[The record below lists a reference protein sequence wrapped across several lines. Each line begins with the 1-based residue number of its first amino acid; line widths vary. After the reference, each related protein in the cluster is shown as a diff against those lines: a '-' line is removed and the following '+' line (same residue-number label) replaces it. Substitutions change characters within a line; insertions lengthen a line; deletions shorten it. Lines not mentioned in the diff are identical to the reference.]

1 MVQGSYTLLHTLVVR
16 ACLGAAALTLAG
28 CGSDSSSNNSEAT
41 PVESNSAPV
50 LADNVMLSCD
60 EDTKR
65 SMRLPVSDPDGD
77 ALTIT
82 ILSAP
87 EQAGARIHEGM
98 IELNPEPGYH
108 GDGEI
113 VLLISDGT
121 HELRKTVPV
130 SIISVNDAPEWQMNT
145 DWQMTED
152 QAKTLDLKV
161 QDPDGDELA
170 YKILSAPDWINAVIV
185 DGQLRLTPAAHRY
198 GNDKIVVQVSDGKLH
213 QDIELNVSVAAQNDA
228 PVIPAINKKTL
239 TSGNAA
245 SFKLTASDP
254 DGDQLTFKLL
264 AAPSGF
270 IVSVSATGTVT
281 ITPKA
286 GYTGS
291 GTVTVQ
297 VSDGKQVTRRS
308 FTVAAQSANN
318 GSSGGG
324 NSGGGNNGGNG
335 GNGGGNNGGGN
346 NNRAPSFAGTQ
357 SSIVFDEDASASV
370 DIKLTDADGDAV
382 SWKIEPFKSDLLSVS
397 ASQNQLNIVAAQ
409 NQFGSAT
416 IPLSASDGKATSNF
430 NLAVTVN
437 PVNDAPQL
445 LDADTLANSV
455 FLTPSTQQTLALS
468 VFDPDSADADISIR
482 VDSVS
487 NSAILDASVNQRD
500 LQLNAKT
507 LGSAVVSLTIS
518 DDQDSTDIDLT
529 FEVKAPEKA
538 YFVANDGVHGK
549 ELWVTDGTT
558 DGTQMVQDL
567 SPGVED
573 SKFTHLYHH
582 NDMLLLGAGSSTG
595 YPSIA
600 MVPADQNSIHFMV
613 DAPWPADF
621 IEYKDTVFFAHG
633 GASIRKT
640 RGVSGI
646 YQTDGS
652 YPGTQ
657 LIFSSYTTTPSP
669 HLISSIHNLH
679 IVGNKL
685 LFFAITPDHGHELYM
700 MDADNPSF
708 DNVELVYDYAPG
720 TDDGFDFDSGVEII
734 DLSHYSSNGK
744 TDVNATCFIA
754 KATLEHEIFCVEFD
768 RGNDIFRMND
778 DFRHT
783 YTNPMNVLF
792 WQQHMLF
799 TAQLDGSSDR
809 HTVWIDF
816 SLGAKDRSPTGAEQT
831 IASEKTRFEVH
842 NNKALFTAK
851 SQDSGDWHWYS
862 LDLSS
867 TDSVQVEKLPHLSD
881 EESWHDVVN
890 GQHWAMGINS
900 RDEFGLLVDGLFTAP
915 LNDILGTMFDIAGNQ
930 REQSVF
936 SRQQINGKRLLI
948 LQKDGHGMEPWITD
962 GTVAGTRMLKDIHAG
977 PQSSLELT
985 N

>member
-28 CGSDSSSNNSEAT
+28 CGSDSSNNNNEAT
-41 PVESNSAPV
+41 PVESNAAPV

-87 EQAGARIHEGM
+87 EQAGARIKDNM

-121 HELRKTVPV
+121 YELRKSVPV

-152 QAKTLDLKV
+152 QAKILDLKV

-170 YKILSAPDWINAVIV
+170 YKILSSPDWINAVIV

-264 AAPSGF
+264 SAPSGF
-270 IVSVSATGTVT
+270 TVSVSATGTVT

-286 GYTGS
+286 GYSGS

-308 FTVAAQSANN
+308 FTVAAQSASN
-318 GSSGGG
+318 GSGGGG

-335 GNGGGNNGGGN
+335 GGNHGGGNS
-346 NNRAPSFAGTQ
+346 NRAPSFAGTQ
-357 SSIVFDEDASASV
+357 SSIEFDEDASAKV
-370 DIKLTDADGDAV
+370 DIKLSDADGDAV
-382 SWKIEPFKSDLLSVS
+382 SWKIEPFKSNLLSVS
-397 ASQNQLNIVAAQ
+397 GSQNQLSLVAAQ

-416 IPLSASDGKATSNF
+416 IPLSASDGSATSHF
-430 NLAVTVN
+430 NLTVTVKA
-437 PVNDAPQL
+437 VNDAPQL
-445 LDADTLANSV
+445 LNADKLGNSI
-455 FLTPSTQQTLALS
+455 FLTPGTQQTLALS
-468 VFDPDSADADISIR
+468 VYDPDSADADISIR

-518 DDQDSTDIDLT
+518 DGEDSTDIDLT

-549 ELWVTDGTT
+549 ELWVTDGTAE
-558 DGTQMVQDL
+558 GTQMVQDL
-567 SPGVED
+567 SPGADD

-600 MVPADQNSIHFMV
+600 MVLADQNSIHFMV

-685 LFFAITPDHGHELYM
+685 LFFAITPEHGHELYM

-708 DNVELVYDYAPG
+708 DNVELVHDYAAG
-720 TDDGFDFDSGVEII
+720 ADDGFDFDSGVEII
-734 DLSHYSSNGK
+734 DLSHYSNNGQ
-744 TDVNATCFIA
+744 TGIDATCFVA
-754 KATLEHEIFCVEFD
+754 KAHQEREIFCIEFD
-768 RGNDIFRMND
+768 ASNTISRLNDQLQQD
-778 DFRHT
+778 YAD
-783 YTNPMNVLF
+783 PENVLF
-792 WQQHMLF
+792 WGKHMLF
-799 TAQLDGSSDR
+799 TAKVDGSNDR
-809 HTVWIDF
+809 TAVWVDF
-816 SLGAKDRSPTGAEQT
+816 SFGAKDRSPTGAEQT
-831 IASEKTRFEVH
+831 IASEKTHFIVH

-851 SQDSGDWHWYS
+851 SQESGNWHWYS
-862 LDLSS
+862 LDLSIS
-867 TDSVQVEKLPHLSD
+867 DSDQAEKLPYLSD
-881 EESWHDVVN
+881 EESFHDIVN
-890 GQHWAMGINS
+890 GQHWATGFNS

-915 LNDILGTMFDIAGNQ
+915 LSDILGTMFDIVGNQ

-948 LQKDGHGMEPWITD
+948 LQTKDHGMEPWITD

-977 PQSSLELT
+977 LQSSLELS